1 MNFSFLTQIP
11 EYKMFAGA
19 CVDAER
25 TFASSPT
32 MCALACRKAMELAV
46 KWVYAADST
55 MAEPWRDNLASLIH
69 EASFKNAMDS
79 TTWGQLRFIWKLGNE
94 AAHTQATTRPQD
106 AVLALRGL
114 FNFVEW
120 IDYCYGLSYEE
131 RRFDVA
137 AIPAVKRAIDEKA
150 FRQQQEESVEK
161 DGRIAELEEQVRALR
176 EQFAA
181 TKEERPASEPFDPD
195 EMPEYE
201 TRRRYID
208 VDLEYA
214 GWDLTDSVLTEVE
227 VHGMPSGTG
236 VGYVD
241 YVLLGRGGRPLAIV
255 EAKRTMY
262 DPLKG
267 EQQARLYADCMERE
281 LGYRPFVF
289 LSNGF
294 ETYFMDDGSAPRRRC
309 AYEQARARGE
319 ANRRRRG
326 PRNCRRRH
334 EPLLPG

>member
-11 EYKMFAGA
+11 EYKMFADA

-32 MCALACRKAMELAV
+32 MCALACRRAMELAV

-55 MAEPWRDNLASLIH
+55 MTEPWRDNLASLIH

-106 AVLALRGL
+106 AVLAMRGL

-150 FRQQQEESVEK
+150 FRQRQEESVEK
-161 DGRIAELEEQVRALR
+161 DERIAELEEQVRALR

-181 TKEERPASEPFDPD
+181 TKEERSTVEPFDPD
-195 EMPEYE
+195 EIPEYE

-208 VDLEYA
+208 IDLEYA
-214 GWDLTDSVLTEVE
+214 GWDLADSVRTEVE
-227 VHGMPSGTG
+227 VHSMPNETEI
-236 VGYVD
+236 
-241 YVLLGRGGRPLAIV
+241 GRAHV
-255 EAKRTMY
+255 
-262 DPLKG
+262 
-267 EQQARLYADCMERE
+267 
-281 LGYRPFVF
+281 
-289 LSNGF
+289 
-294 ETYFMDDGSAPRRRC
+294 
-309 AYEQARARGE
+309 
-319 ANRRRRG
+319 
-326 PRNCRRRH
+326 
-334 EPLLPG
+334 

>member
-19 CVDAER
+19 CVDAEC

-32 MCALACRKAMELAV
+32 MCALACRRAMELAV

-94 AAHTQATTRPQD
+94 AAHTQTTTRPQD

-120 IDYCYGLSYEE
+120 SDYCYGLSYEE
-131 RRFDVA
+131 RRFNVA

-181 TKEERPASEPFDPD
+181 TKEERPAAEPFDPD
-195 EMPEYE
+195 EIPEYE

-208 VDLEYA
+208 IDLEYA
-214 GWDLTDSVLTEVE
+214 GWDLADSVRTEVE
-227 VHGMPSGTG
+227 VHGMPNETG
-236 VGYVD
+236 IGYVD

-281 LGYRPFVF
+281 LVYRPFVF

-294 ETYFMDDGSAPRRRC
+294 ET
-309 AYEQARARGE
+309 
-319 ANRRRRG
+319 
-326 PRNCRRRH
+326 
-334 EPLLPG
+334 